1 MTASKPNCLLKD
13 LLLNIITL
21 VVRASMYGLWGG
33 HNIQSTTHSHVIT
46 IRSRY
51 KMLPA
56 LQKEAIPLMSLFT
69 LHRLFIVNLYHH
81 RFTLPLLELY
91 VIFCVWLLSH
101 NIFSVNTVHITA
113 HIRSLYSVPLCGSI
127 TVSLTILLLV
137 DIRVIFSLRLLS
149 MRNFEE

>member
-101 NIFSVNTVHITA
+101 NIFSVNTVHIYCT
-113 HIRSLYSVPLCGSI
+113 YQKSVQCSI
-127 TVSLTILLLV
+127 VWIYHS
-137 DIRVIFSLRLLS
+137 FSYHPIVGGHQGHFQS
-149 MRNFEE
+149 EIIIYEEF